1 MPGPGGISLTVLG
14 SAEAG
19 YRLLRGEEQ
28 LTVGGALQVS
38 TRALS
43 EINTAAVA
51 GLSLFA
57 VHSGVVAGSS
67 GAVAFPAPSGAGKST
82 VTAACLLAGFEYLSD
97 EALILTDE
105 GIVVPYPKPL
115 SLSLKT
121 RRLLGLGN
129 GSVRGGEQEEVAMTP
144 ADLGAAIGPAESELR
159 HVVILERGQGPP
171 SLVRQR
177 SSETVST
184 LLRYSFNHYLRP
196 EAAYRLACQV
206 AESSEVWRL
215 ELAHPVEAAELI
227 AERLTL

>member
-1 MPGPGGISLTVLG
+1 MSLTVLG
-14 SAEAG
+14 SPEAG
-19 YRLLRGEEQ
+19 FRLLRGQEQ
-28 LTVGGALQVS
+28 LTVGGPLQII

-57 VHSGVVAGSS
+57 VHSGVIGGPA

-82 VTAACLLAGFEYLSD
+82 MTAACLMAGFDYLSD

-121 RRLLGLGN
+121 RRLLGLGD
-129 GSVRGGEQEEVAMTP
+129 GSVPGGELEEVAMTP
-144 ADLGAAIGPAESELR
+144 ADLGASIGPAQSELR
-159 HVVILERGQGPP
+159 HVVILERGEGRP

-177 SSETVST
+177 SSETVSM

-215 ELAHPVEAAELI
+215 KLGHPVEAAELI
-227 AERLTL
+227 AKRLTL